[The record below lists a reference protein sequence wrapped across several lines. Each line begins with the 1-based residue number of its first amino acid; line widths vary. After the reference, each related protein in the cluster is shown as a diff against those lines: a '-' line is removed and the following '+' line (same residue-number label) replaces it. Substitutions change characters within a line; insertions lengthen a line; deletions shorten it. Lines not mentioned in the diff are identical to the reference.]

1 MISRPTRTNDGRGR
15 NELRTSDKAKAVGGA
30 FDVHRRVAGYRA
42 LRLFLTKRRSGK
54 WAVRGQQRLLNRPP
68 TQSPPLRQSGPRPIF
83 LDRLGWWTSTFLS
96 GPFVPLLC
104 APALRPARLLGCLAS
119 PRLLASGH
127 AHPRALAHEP
137 CSSATPI
144 ACTSQVPTRWH
155 LLLGTP
161 TR

>member
-68 TQSPPLRQSGPRPIF
+68 TTPKWTSAYLFRYDWGGGLQLSCRDPLSLSCARPPCGPRVSSAA
-83 LDRLGWWTSTFLS
+83 W
-96 GPFVPLLC
+96 
-104 APALRPARLLGCLAS
+104 LRLGCLL
-119 PRLLASGH
+119 R
-127 AHPRALAHEP
+127 
-137 CSSATPI
+137 
-144 ACTSQVPTRWH
+144 
-155 LLLGTP
+155 GTP
-161 TR
+161 TRAPSRTSRAPLQLPLPAPPRCPLGGTSYWGHPLGESNV